1 VDEKE
6 TKVEIKR
13 VLTVIGT
20 RPEAIKLAPVV
31 RELARRPDRFQS
43 RVCVTGQHRELL
55 DQAMAELQLESDHDL
70 DVMRPDQ
77 SLAGLTTLALERLDR
92 LMADTEPDIVLVQG
106 DTTTALAGA
115 LAGFYRGATVGHV
128 EAGLRTGNPQAPY
141 PEEMNRRLIADLAD
155 LHFAPTEAARSEL
168 LREGVPEERIRVTGN
183 TGIDSLLWMRD
194 RVDTTPPES
203 VPPPVRALPPSRPLL
218 LVTGHRRESFDG
230 GLAAVCEAVRAVAD
244 AVPDLVV
251 VYPVHLNPRVQATAR
266 AALADHGRIHLV
278 EPVGYAGFVWLLNRA
293 TTVLSDSGGVQEE
306 APALGTP
313 LLVTREETERLEGV
327 AAGSA
332 RLVGHDPDRIE
343 AELIRLLTD
352 PEARAPMA
360 VPRFP
365 FGDGTAARRIA
376 DMLEQWPQTGS
387 PSRPAPAPDTI
398 TDTPLAPRPQVPS
411 A

>member
-1 VDEKE
+1 VK
-6 TKVEIKR
+6 TKR

-31 RELARRPDRFQS
+31 RELARRPDRFHS

-55 DQAMAELQLESDHDL
+55 DQTMAELQLVADHDL

-92 LMADTEPDIVLVQG
+92 LMADTPDVVLVQG

-115 LAGFYRGATVGHV
+115 LAGFYHGATVGHV
-128 EAGLRTGNPQAPY
+128 EAGLRTGNPQAPF

-155 LHFAPTEAARSEL
+155 LHFAPTEAAQAAL

-194 RVDTTPPES
+194 RVDAAPPES
-203 VPPPVRALPPSRPLL
+203 VPSAVRALPASHPLL
-218 LVTGHRRESFDG
+218 LVTGHRRESFNG

-244 AVPDLVV
+244 AVPELVV
-251 VYPVHLNPRVQATAR
+251 VYPVHLNPRVRATA
-266 AALADHGRIHLV
+266 AEVLADHGRIHLV
-278 EPVGYAGFVWLLNRA
+278 EPVGYAGFVWMLNRA
-293 TTVLSDSGGVQEE
+293 TVILSDSGGVQEE

-313 LLVTREETERLEGV
+313 LLVTREETERLEAV
-327 AAGSA
+327 AVGSA

-352 PEARAPMA
+352 PDARAPMT

-365 FGDGTAARRIA
+365 FGDGTAARQIA
-376 DMLEQWPQTGS
+376 DALEQWPRREAA
-387 PSRPAPAPDTI
+387 PPPA
-398 TDTPLAPRPQVPS
+398 R
-411 A
+411 